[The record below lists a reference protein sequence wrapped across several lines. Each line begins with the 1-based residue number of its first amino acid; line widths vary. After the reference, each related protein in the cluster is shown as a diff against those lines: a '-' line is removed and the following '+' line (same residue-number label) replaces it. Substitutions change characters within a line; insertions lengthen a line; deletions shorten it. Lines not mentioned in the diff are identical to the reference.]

1 MNVLK
6 KALLGLAVTTM
17 GTMAL
22 IQPAAAMPITVTGM
36 QYDSPTTATIHLDG
50 KKPGDKNDL
59 DISVSAGA
67 FAATVDGKSL
77 MAWCVDIFQVTTF
90 NQLITD
96 YYIGSAATFGQSK
109 VDALTRLATEALGLV
124 KNSKTSGAFQLAA
137 WEIVNETS
145 SSYDLSGGSFRAN
158 DVSNGSKSLAQTWL
172 DNLPATS
179 TYSLTLYISP
189 DKQDLAVFKVP
200 EPATTALLGLG
211 LLGFAASRRKL
222 AKSKKA

>member
-17 GTMAL
+17 GTMAMV
-22 IQPAAAMPITVTGM
+22 QPASAMPITVTGM
-36 QYDSPTTATIHLDG
+36 QYTNPTTATIHLN
-50 KKPGDKNDL
+50 KPDL
-59 DISVSAGA
+59 DVSVSAGA

-90 NQLITD
+90 NKLVTD

-124 KNSKTSGAFQLAA
+124 KDSKTSGAFQLAA

-145 SSYDLSGGSFRAN
+145 SSYDLSKGNFSVN
-158 DVSNGSKSLAQTWL
+158 HITDGSKTLAQTWL
-172 DNLPATS
+172 DNLPTTS

-189 DKQDLAVFKVP
+189 DKQDLAVFAVP

-211 LLGFAASRRKL
+211 LLGFAASRRKPVR
-222 AKSKKA
+222 SRKA